1 MKFLSD
7 IEVEEGLKDS
17 DGDLG
22 TAGQVLSS
30 TSTGTNWID
39 AGTIGGSITD
49 NQIAVGAS
57 TANTIEGSDNFK
69 LTPLTLGSAFGNVT
83 SATFRVNG
91 RLEMSDNL
99 AQGATNLYIGNGAGG
114 DSASGGNVGVGQ
126 SALGEQEYATN
137 LGKDNSALGLGALR
151 QLTLGNR
158 NTAMGSGSLFYLTGT
173 GQNDNTAVGEQAGRF
188 YSTGTDFLT
197 QSSEGVYIGGET
209 RASANNIS
217 NEIVIGYGAIGGGSD
232 TITLGND
239 DVDLLRI
246 PGLNATSGQVL
257 AYNTT
262 AGGFEAATPS
272 SGSIGGSIAD
282 NEIAV
287 GGATANTIEGSS
299 DFSLIPL
306 ALGGVTS
313 ARLRVKGRLEMSDN
327 LNSGT
332 ANLYMGVGAGGT
344 SADGGNTGVGSNALG
359 DQVSATNQG
368 VSNSALGWSALTNL
382 TLGNNNVAVGADSLF
397 YLTGTGQNDNTV
409 IGTNAARYYST
420 GTDQLTQSSQ
430 GVYIGSDTRAS
441 ANNISNEIAIGYGA
455 LGGGSNTIT
464 LGNSS
469 VDTLRIPG
477 LGNTNGYVLT
487 YSTADNG
494 FILAAGGGGGGIGG
508 ATVANQ
514 VAFGA
519 ASSTT
524 DITSDSTF
532 TFAKNGLTGSQATT
546 LFEIGDG
553 DSSDTTSYG
562 SVFITAKQVDDSTS
576 RARFQLETSSSPAT
590 GSELRGYLQCSGTSS
605 DVTLLSN
612 ANLVLEGTGKVT
624 IEPGSTNDVVMASSS
639 GSGVGIG
646 TTSVSKKLQVNG
658 TIYSEQASG
667 EVMIAGNS
675 AFSTKY
681 ITIREGSNY
690 AARWGLQATNDIVTS
705 GVMLM
710 ASSKPMA
717 FRSSTNIAFDSV
729 SLSHLIIR
737 ASSTNGS
744 ANVGIGTD
752 DPQSKLQ
759 VNGGIQIADDT
770 DGASAD
776 KVGTFKYYT
785 DNPAGIYDYSYV
797 DMCMQTDTNTYEWV
811 NVVTNRWVR

>member
-1 MKFLSD
+1 MIGSVGRKMQFTTGGGIRMTLDMVGRLGLGPANSSPSEILDINGSIRVFEATNGGEIYIEGSTSSRKIVKLDNTSD
-7 IEVEEGLKDS
+7 KGLITLNRIDTTNVAISSDFTEHGHTYFNGLNTNLGVGNTSPSQKLHVTGNARVTGAYYDS
-17 DGDLG
+17 NNSAGSN
-22 TAGQVLSS
+22 GQVLSS
-30 TSTGTNWID
+30 TNSGTTTAWVN
-39 AGTIGGSITD
+39 ASSGGSIGGSIAD

-57 TANTIEGSDNFK
+57 TANS
-69 LTPLTLGSAFGNVT
+69 
-83 SATFRVNG
+83 
-91 RLEMSDNL
+91 
-99 AQGATNLYIGNGAGG
+99 
-114 DSASGGNVGVGQ
+114 
-126 SALGEQEYATN
+126 
-137 LGKDNSALGLGALR
+137 
-151 QLTLGNR
+151 
-158 NTAMGSGSLFYLTGT
+158 
-173 GQNDNTAVGEQAGRF
+173 
-188 YSTGTDFLT
+188 
-197 QSSEGVYIGGET
+197 
-209 RASANNIS
+209 
-217 NEIVIGYGAIGGGSD
+217 
-232 TITLGND
+232 
-239 DVDLLRI
+239 
-246 PGLNATSGQVL
+246 
-257 AYNTT
+257 
-262 AGGFEAATPS
+262 
-272 SGSIGGSIAD
+272 
-282 NEIAV
+282 
-287 GGATANTIEGSS
+287 IEGSS